1 MKQKILFY
9 ISIIIIL
16 IFIVWKG
23 YEWKM
28 QHDIE
33 QERFDKLKNEIT
45 LYLKYNLNSFK
56 SVKFTKTDVD
66 PLGFYVV
73 EGYVNNNKGMR
84 FSASKDGTNSQYYEG
99 NIGGSET
106 FMKLLKKDRKSIP
119 EIEKEIRKSKNKGL
133 Q

>member
-1 MKQKILFY
+1 
-9 ISIIIIL
+9 
-16 IFIVWKG
+16 
-23 YEWKM
+23 M

-119 EIEKEIRKSKNKGL
+119 EIEKEIRNSKNKGL